1 MNMKIILLTLAVVFS
16 GTMPLLA
23 RSSALAKPSFAS
35 PTSCPTQVVIQ
46 VSDALNRPDC
56 KFIGGQLAS
65 RSTHLRYSGDTKALN
80 GMLADLAKCPG
91 VVFTIQFTD
100 NFIESGDWSVSSQ
113 PGSNQFIFQVLVNLQ
128 SERIKLD
135 ELRVP
140 EMKGPAPKSTTTA
153 AANPTQI

>member
-1 MNMKIILLTLAVVFS
+1 MKTILLTLLAVFS

-23 RSSALAKPSFAS
+23 RGGALLTPSFTA
-35 PTSCPTQVVIQ
+35 PQGCPTEVMNQVR
-46 VSDALNRPDC
+46 AAFNRSDC
-56 KFIGGQLAS
+56 KFVGGHYVN
-65 RSTHLRYSGDTKALN
+65 RSTRVRYSGDTKALN
-80 GMLADLAKCPG
+80 GMLADLAKSPG
-91 VVFTIQFTD
+91 VVLTIQFTEK
-100 NFIESGDWSVSSQ
+100 FSEPGDWSVSSQ
-113 PGSNQFIFQVLVNLQ
+113 PGSNQFIFQVVVNLE